1 MRWPA
6 ALPAIA
12 LLCGA
17 AAGWLAP
24 AAAGTAVTALA
35 LLAWGASVALLARPP
50 GRGFIAAAALGFS
63 ASGMLLGAHAT
74 RTAEGSGLAAAYADG
89 DGLPV
94 VVTGRL
100 LRDALPS
107 EYGAR
112 LSVAVELVR
121 NDGRDVPLAGGLQA
135 TVGGRFVA
143 ERIADWTAGRRI
155 RMPVLL
161 RRAPRYLNPGTGDQ
175 ARRTAWRGVALLGSV
190 KSALLVEVLGRGTRW
205 QEAAASARGY
215 VRRAIDQSVGRYSA
229 RSAGVVTAV
238 LIGDR
243 AGLDSE
249 TRDRLQA
256 AGTYHVIAI
265 SGGNIAILAGVLLL
279 ALRLAGVPGRIAAGA
294 AGVGLLGYW
303 GIVGSEP
310 SVARAT
316 LVAVT
321 LLAARAADHHT
332 APLNTLGWAALCL
345 VAASPLVL
353 VEVGFLL
360 TFGATLGILIGA
372 ARLLGGRSGEAGPR
386 GWWVRGLLWPL
397 AGLLV
402 ATICAE
408 LALLPIAATFF
419 SRVTAAGLLL
429 NFAAIPLMTVAQVAG
444 LLALAAHALS
454 PALAAL
460 CGWAAHLA
468 TVGIVD
474 SARLVDLLPQLAQRV
489 PAPHAVVTAAYYG
502 GWVVALAA
510 RGRGGLLFAGGGVAA
525 AAGLAIVTGAG
536 TLTAFHRHCPGS
548 APLRVLLLDVDQA
561 DATLVQFPTGQSLL
575 VDTAGSLRGESAVGE
590 RVLAPALW
598 QAGVRRLDYL
608 AITHGDPDHAGG
620 AEAVIADFRPREL
633 WEGVPVPA
641 SERMQRI
648 AAAAAEAGAAW
659 RTLRAGDRLRIGGVD
674 VLVWHPP
681 PPDWERPRVRNDDS
695 LVIELRHG
703 AVSVVLPGDI
713 EAATEARLA
722 PQFAPAAQ
730 RVLKAPH
737 HGSRTSS
744 TAAFISA
751 LDPDVAV
758 VSAGRDNRF
767 GHPHPEVLARYAAAG
782 ATVLATG
789 AVGAVEV
796 CSDGR
801 QLRVRT
807 ADGQRVLP

>member
-1 MRWPA
+1 
-6 ALPAIA
+6 
-12 LLCGA
+12 
-17 AAGWLAP
+17 
-24 AAAGTAVTALA
+24 
-35 LLAWGASVALLARPP
+35 
-50 GRGFIAAAALGFS
+50 
-63 ASGMLLGAHAT
+63 MLLGAQAT
-74 RTAEGSGLAAAYADG
+74 RTAEDSGLAAAYADG
-89 DGLPV
+89 GGLPV

-121 NDGRDVPLAGGLQA
+121 NNGRDVPLAGGLQA

-190 KSALLVEVLGRGTRW
+190 KSALLVEELGRGTRW
-205 QEAAASARGY
+205 QEAAAAARGY

-386 GWWVRGLLWPL
+386 DWWMSGLLWPL

-454 PALAAL
+454 PALAAV
-460 CGWAAHLA
+460 CGWA
-468 TVGIVD
+468 G
-474 SARLVDLLPQLAQRV
+474 
-489 PAPHAVVTAAYYG
+489 APCHGRHRRFGAPG
-502 GWVVALAA
+502 GSV
-510 RGRGGLLFAGGGVAA
+510 
-525 AAGLAIVTGAG
+525 
-536 TLTAFHRHCPGS
+536 
-548 APLRVLLLDVDQA
+548 
-561 DATLVQFPTGQSLL
+561 
-575 VDTAGSLRGESAVGE
+575 
-590 RVLAPALW
+590 APACAPR
-598 QAGVRRLDYL
+598 AGAACRGHRRLLRRLD
-608 AITHGDPDHAGG
+608 GGVGG
-620 AEAVIADFRPREL
+620 AGPRRAAVCRRRCRCGRGAGDSRRRRDAYCFPPALPRE
-633 WEGVPVPA
+633 
-641 SERMQRI
+641 R
-648 AAAAAEAGAAW
+648 
-659 RTLRAGDRLRIGGVD
+659 
-674 VLVWHPP
+674 
-681 PPDWERPRVRNDDS
+681 
-695 LVIELRHG
+695 
-703 AVSVVLPGDI
+703 
-713 EAATEARLA
+713 
-722 PQFAPAAQ
+722 
-730 RVLKAPH
+730 
-737 HGSRTSS
+737 
-744 TAAFISA
+744 
-751 LDPDVAV
+751 
-758 VSAGRDNRF
+758 
-767 GHPHPEVLARYAAAG
+767 AAAG
-782 ATVLATG
+782 AC
-789 AVGAVEV
+789 
-796 CSDGR
+796 CSMSTRPTPRSCSFRRASRCSWTRPGR
-801 QLRVRT
+801 CAGSPRWASACWRRRCGRPACGGSTTWPSRT
-807 ADGQRVLP
+807 AIRITPAGPRP